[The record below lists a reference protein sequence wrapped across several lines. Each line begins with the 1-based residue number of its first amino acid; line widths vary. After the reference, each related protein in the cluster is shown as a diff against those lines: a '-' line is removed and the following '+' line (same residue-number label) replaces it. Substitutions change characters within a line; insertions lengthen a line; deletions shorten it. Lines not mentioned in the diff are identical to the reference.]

1 MKKQLRRG
9 FKSDADAYAREY
21 RKELSLRP
29 QDPLCPWRLAQ
40 HLEIP
45 VDPLSAYTEIPEAVA
60 YFMEQDRESF
70 SAITIIDGYR
80 RRIIH
85 NDSHPPLRQ
94 ASNIAHELGHGILGH
109 RPLPIFDEYGCR
121 HFDVEQEDEANWLGP
136 ALLISKEAA
145 FHIAKTEMSAIEASR
160 FYRVSEQVITMRL
173 NVSGTRKI
181 LNFSKKKRNKLK

>member
-9 FKSDADAYAREY
+9 FKSEADAYAREY

-29 QDPLCPWRLAQ
+29 HDPLCPWILAQ
-40 HLEIP
+40 YLEIP

-70 SAITIIDGYR
+70 SAVTLCDTYR
-80 RRIIH
+80 LRIIH

-94 ASNIAHELGHGILGH
+94 ASNIAHELGHSILGH
-109 RPLPIFDEYGCR
+109 IARPVLDKHGCR

-145 FHIAKTEMSAIEASR
+145 FHIAKTKMSVVEASR
-160 FYRVSEQVITMRL
+160 VYLVSEQVITMRL
-173 NVSGTRKI
+173 NMSGARKI
-181 LNFSKKKRNKLK
+181 FTK

>member
-1 MKKQLRRG
+1 MKKQFRRG
-9 FKSDADAYAREY
+9 FKSDADAYAREL
-21 RKELSLRP
+21 RNELSLRP
-29 QDPLCPWRLAQ
+29 HDPLCPWRLAQ

-45 VDPLSAYTEIPEAVA
+45 VDPLSAYKCEIPESVA

-70 SAITIIDGYR
+70 SAITLCDINR

-109 RPLPIFDEYGCR
+109 IPRPVLDEHGCR
-121 HFDVEQEDEANWLGP
+121 YFDVEQEGEANWLGP

-145 FHIAKTEMSAIEASR
+145 FHIAKTKMSVVEASR

-173 NVSGTRKI
+173 NVSGARKI
-181 LNFSKKKRNKLK
+181 FPN